1 MYWSHWDTAILW
13 TGILTALLAALPVK
27 VLDARARLLLVGG
40 GGALIVISLITGNM
54 QAFTYPQFVE
64 IMWVAP
70 IIGAVTI
77 IYLNWK
83 RSQNATVSATM
94 AATTGAQAAPT
105 AQSGAVPFVAVTTVA
120 ATTAEATMMGSLTH
134 DQLLTAEARDP
145 GTSLARLADL
155 AHGYPELQHI
165 VAANPSAYPELLAWL
180 GQYGDESVQ
189 AALRARG

>member
-165 VAANPSAYPELLAWL
+165 VAANPSTHRRT
-180 GQYGDESVQ
+180 
-189 AALRARG
+189 ALTMRAVRR